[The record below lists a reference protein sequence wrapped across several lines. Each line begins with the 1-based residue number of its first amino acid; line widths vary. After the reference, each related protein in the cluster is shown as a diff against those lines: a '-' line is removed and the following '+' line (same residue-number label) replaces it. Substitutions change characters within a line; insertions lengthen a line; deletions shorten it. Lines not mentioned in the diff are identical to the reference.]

1 MEVGRVEAGLYLS
14 DKGFD
19 SGLATAGSKLDTFGS
34 KIDSVAQKAGEIGQS
49 LTMGLTLPIA
59 GAAAGVLKLAGDFEQ
74 SMANVA
80 SVTGGGVEAQKA
92 LSAAAREAGA
102 TTVFSASQAA
112 DAMYYMAS
120 AGWKDQQIVAG
131 LNDTLKLAAAGGKD
145 LAFTSDLMTA
155 TISQFGL
162 GAEDAGRVA
171 NVFAAATSNSQ
182 ANLDKLAYS
191 MRYVGP
197 IANSLGW
204 SLEETTG
211 GLMGLY
217 NAGFKGEQAGT
228 VLRGALSALLK
239 PSDAAAETLK
249 QLGLSIEDV
258 NPATHSLAE
267 IIGVLE
273 SKNLSAA
280 QAVAIFG
287 QEAGPGMLALL
298 GQGQDALEG
307 YTASITGT
315 SKATEMM
322 ETQTNTLWGALKQLR
337 SAGEELA
344 LVFGDVLIPPL
355 TSLVKDTITPFVRKL
370 GEMDSGTVKLIATIA
385 GLAAV
390 VGPALILF
398 SQMIPALAL
407 IVGAVGA
414 LVSPLGL
421 VAAAFAALAGYEV
434 HKHFDAIAS
443 AFGHIKDVAFEL
455 FGALSQGNI
464 TEAFDILRAEAGN
477 FVKYLSDVDWG
488 EMFRGLQSDT
498 KSAFKKAVSAAQSVW
513 SGLRGIA
520 NSVAS
525 WLRAVD
531 WGGVW
536 DTVVLGAYTAFG
548 ALHDLGDYILE
559 GFQSID
565 WGGIWTELRGIG
577 SYIVSSLKSVNWS
590 SIASTIGS
598 GLRSAFETLT
608 DLGGAIVDKLK
619 AIDWR
624 GVGDTILGLIGQG
637 FGALSDV
644 GETLYE
650 ALTSYDWSNLADK
663 ITSGLADIGGAIGSY
678 IKEKLAAI
686 EWAEVGHKI
695 LDGIKTVFGAA
706 RDLGDYLAAAIEGYD
721 WSPVGETVAKWL
733 KKGVQKGWD
742 LLKWI
747 GEKISGISTSDATN
761 TFSGWFNAVKGA
773 FSEFWSG
780 FSEEMTGGAGW
791 KAAFIELFWEA
802 FDYVVGLLGRW
813 GSEIKNSIKGHLAEI
828 LTKVD
833 LWTIDFINLWIY
845 AVNGALDSA
854 YNFRDWI
861 SPIFDEAVG
870 AVTKKL
876 DEIGATKAF
885 EDLKAAAEAPIA
897 TVKGWVD
904 ALKDAIQ
911 GLIDTASN
919 VVNVGG
925 YLETLASTLGIGAQW
940 YESVGRSSGDMGGR
954 YFMTEAEKAAWEEEH
969 PAWKLQ
975 VSENQSNF
983 SLPTT
988 QTQVPGIPQAEVS
1001 LSGENVVFTTDQG
1014 TSTATQG
1021 QLGYVDYS
1029 KLGQILE
1036 GTPGYGAIWP
1046 QGGWLTKLLTG
1057 TGNADYSALFGEVAG
1072 SVIRPEGRTYLSP
1085 VGSLGY
1091 EETLAGWQ
1099 DRLGYKIDAQTD
1111 EVTSSWKSTGDA
1123 VHSDLEAMR
1132 AEEAA
1137 TAASVGSIA
1146 GTIPNVASATTETAG
1161 NTAAFPA
1168 GLQSISSQIA
1178 SMPANLQGW
1187 LSRSLS
1193 SSQQAQGYQPGQI
1206 LSREEVAGFANAV
1219 TYAISPAT
1227 GKLTAY
1233 IGSAGKELE
1242 KLAING
1248 GEEIVGAGKDLAD
1261 SVYVSSNYASGAT
1274 IRSAQQ
1280 SSAIQLG
1287 GAYQRNDIL
1296 QIGTRQANQAT
1307 IDTSN
1312 AVSLSQLATNE
1323 TVTSGWLSSSAAAR
1337 QNILSGGQSFFGDI
1351 YSSGN
1356 IWKDAADWAAANQK
1370 TASSESGATWNTA
1383 VDNSGQTI
1391 QTAADAIGNAG
1402 GVFIDSM
1409 GSLMSSLA
1417 RVVGSG
1423 GGITYTAGGGTTSG
1437 TGYSYSSGGMCG
1449 ELGPPM
1455 HGYNALIYTAP
1466 SGEVY
1471 AINPMTFQSVGGISG
1486 AISSGAATKLTTSK
1500 SSGGSL
1506 SSSKS
1511 SGGSL
1516 SYSSGWLKSAP
1527 KSQKAI
1533 VTNYGT
1539 WGSYAE
1545 GGVAIGP
1552 QLAVVGDNPSRR
1564 EAIIPEEVWGDKGGN
1579 GGDVTVIVEMD
1590 SRQIAKAVMPRAA
1603 KSIRIR
1609 TNAKVN

>member
-1 MEVGRVEAGLYLS
+1 MAEVGRIEAGLYLDQS
-14 DKGFD
+14 AFDKG
-19 SGLATAGSKLDTFGS
+19 LAQAEGKANKFGS
-34 KIDSVAQKAGEIGQS
+34 ALGSALK
-49 LTMGLTLPIA
+49 A
-59 GAAAGVLKLAGDFEQ
+59 GAAAGIAATATAVIGGTKAFATYEQGLASVSKTTGLTGTELKNLGNDLRALSTQGPVTVSALEDIAGAAGSLGVGAAKMASGDIAGARAEIVSFTKTMSDMSVAFEMDAGVVAT
-74 SMANVA
+74 SMADIGNVFKIPTENLNILGSQINA
-80 SVTGGGVEAQKA
+80 LENTMNATAPGIIDFMNAFGGTATMWGESEAA
-92 LSAAAREAGA
+92 TAAFGA
-102 TTVFSASQAA
+102 TLSSLGVKGPEAA
-112 DAMYYMAS
+112 TAIRS
-120 AGWKDQQIVAG
+120 G
-131 LNDTLKLAAAGGKD
+131 LATI
-145 LAFTSDLMTA
+145 TSDGKKMQA
-155 TISQFGL
+155 MADIMGISTTEL
-162 GAEDAGRVA
+162 SRRMNEDLYGALIDMGAAMNGIEGDVEKA
-171 NVFAAATSNSQ
+171 AAATDIFGTYGYQ
-182 ANLDKLAYS
+182 ALAKL
-191 MRYVGP
+191 
-197 IANSLGW
+197 
-204 SLEETTG
+204 G
-211 GLMGLY
+211 G
-217 NAGFKGEQAGT
+217 
-228 VLRGALSALLK
+228 GA
-239 PSDAAAETLK
+239 D
-249 QLGLSIEDV
+249 IY
-258 NPATHSLAE
+258 
-267 IIGVLE
+267 
-273 SKNLSAA
+273 A
-280 QAVAIFG
+280 QALKNVNV
-287 QEAGPGMLALL
+287 
-298 GQGQDALEG
+298 
-307 YTASITGT
+307 TG
-315 SKATEMM
+315 
-322 ETQTNTLWGALKQLR
+322 N
-337 SAGEELA
+337 ELA
-344 LVFGDVLIPPL
+344 
-355 TSLVKDTITPFVRKL
+355 
-370 GEMDSGTVKLIATIA
+370 
-385 GLAAV
+385 
-390 VGPALILF
+390 
-398 SQMIPALAL
+398 
-407 IVGAVGA
+407 
-414 LVSPLGL
+414 
-421 VAAAFAALAGYEV
+421 
-434 HKHFDAIAS
+434 
-443 AFGHIKDVAFEL
+443 
-455 FGALSQGNI
+455 
-464 TEAFDILRAEAGN
+464 AEAGVMADTLTGQWQRMKNSVFDVGISIGEVTEGPVKN
-477 FVKYLSDVDWG
+477 FLNTLNTSVIPAVKDFVVALAAGDVDWRG
-488 EMFRGLQSDT
+488 MFGKLPGIVKT
-498 KSAFKKAVSAAQSVW
+498 AFKKAVAGAKTVW

-577 SYIVSSLKSVNWS
+577 SYIVSSLKSVDWS

-608 DLGGAIVDKLK
+608 DLGGAVVEKLK
-619 AIDWR
+619 EIDWR
-624 GVGDTILGLIGQG
+624 GVGDTIIGLIGQG
-637 FGALSDV
+637 FGALSGIGSKLFD
-644 GETLYE
+644 
-650 ALTSYDWSNLADK
+650 AITSYDWSSLSDR
-663 ITSGLADIGGAIGSY
+663 ITSGLADVGGAIGSY
-678 IKEKLAAI
+678 IKEKLAAVS
-686 EWAEVGHKI
+686 WGDVGHRI

-706 RDLGDYLAAAIEGYD
+706 RDLGDYLAEAIRAYD
-721 WSPVGETVAKWL
+721 WSPVGEKIAEWL
-733 KKGVQKGWD
+733 KEGVQKGWD

-747 GEKISGISTSDATN
+747 GEKISGISTSDATD

-845 AVNGALDSA
+845 AANGALDSA

-876 DEIGATKAF
+876 DEVGATKAF

-919 VVNVGG
+919 VANVGG

-940 YESVGRSSGDMGGR
+940 YESVGSSGDMGGR
-954 YFMTEAEKAAWEEEH
+954 HFMTEAEKAAWEEEH
-969 PAWKLQ
+969 PAWKLR
-975 VSENQSNF
+975 VSENQTNF

-1029 KLGQILE
+1029 KLDQILE

-1099 DRLGYKIDAQTD
+1099 DRLEYKIDAQTD
-1111 EVTSSWKSTGDA
+1111 ELTSSWKSTGDA

-1219 TYAISPAT
+1219 RYAISPDT

-1274 IRSAQQ
+1274 IGSTQQ

-1402 GVFIDSM
+1402 GVFIGSM

-1423 GGITYTAGGGTTSG
+1423 GGVTYTAGGGTTSG
-1437 TGYSYSSGGMCG
+1437 VGYSAGGEDFGCDICT
-1449 ELGPPM
+1449 PM
-1455 HGYNALIYTAP
+1455 HGYNALIYTSP
-1466 SGEVY
+1466 SGETY

-1486 AISSGAATKLTTSK
+1486 AISSGAATKLTT
-1500 SSGGSL
+1500 
-1506 SSSKS
+1506 SKS

-1545 GGVAIGP
+1545 GGVAVGP
-1552 QLAVVGDNPSRR
+1552 QLAVVGDNPSGR
-1564 EAIIPEEVWGDKGGN
+1564 EAIIPEEVWGGKGGP
-1579 GGDVTVIVEMD
+1579 GGDQTIIIQLDGKTIGRAVGSRMAKQIVVKTG
-1590 SRQIAKAVMPRAA
+1590 RNFK
-1603 KSIRIR
+1603 
-1609 TNAKVN
+1609 